1 MSSTPQQTPNSD
13 GKRSKDDTP
22 DKSLQYKRL
31 SDDDLF
37 RHSTQYRFWS
47 FTKEQLEQKRIA
59 VNAEAVQSIEEDLR
73 NFVADNRTDLNEEE
87 IKTIEMKAVPVTA
100 QEELKLINLYA
111 KKVQMIAQRL
121 NLPTEIVATSITFF
135 RRFYLE
141 NSVLKF
147 EPKAIVLTTIFLACK
162 SDNYFIGIDSFCE
175 KTRGSKEQILK
186 YEFPLLESLKFSL
199 LSHHPY
205 RPLHGFF
212 LDIQV
217 VLHGKVDLSYM
228 GHIYDR
234 CKKRITEALL
244 TDAVYLYSPP
254 QITLAALMLEDE
266 ALTTRYLEL
275 KFHGNSTTDAAEE
288 ASSEAKQSQ
297 DNSASIKL
305 DKLMTLI
312 GDCKMIIEKPTV
324 TSVDEAK
331 AIAARLYFCQNPGD
345 LLKKLKKRKQDGQES
360 SQMEKKPKLGN

>member
-1 MSSTPQQTPNSD
+1 MTSARQQTPVTDGNS
-13 GKRSKDDTP
+13 SKEESVEKP
-22 DKSLQYKRL
+22 PHYKRL

-37 RHSTQYRFWS
+37 RHSSQYRFWS
-47 FTKEQLEQKRIA
+47 FTPEQLQQKRIE
-59 VNAEAVQSIEEDLR
+59 VNAEAVQSTEEDLR
-73 NFVADNRTDLNEEE
+73 NFVADNKTDLNEEE

-100 QEELKLINLYA
+100 EEELKLINLYA
-111 KKVQMIAQRL
+111 RKVQKIAQSL
-121 NLPTEIVATSITFF
+121 NLPTEVVATSISFF

-162 SDNYFIGIDSFCE
+162 SDNFFIGIDSFCE

-212 LDIQV
+212 LDIQA

-254 QITLAALMLEDE
+254 QITLSALMTEDE

-275 KFHGNSTTDAAEE
+275 KFHGNNPETDADPEKTTPPE
-288 ASSEAKQSQ
+288 
-297 DNSASIKL
+297 NGVSIPL
-305 DKLMTLI
+305 EKLMTLI
-312 GDCKMIIEKPTV
+312 TDCKKIIEQSTA
-324 TSVDEAK
+324 TSVEEAK
-331 AIAARLYFCQNPGD
+331 SIAARLYFCQNPKN
-345 LLKKLKKRKQDGQES
+345 LLEKLKKRKHDEQDS
-360 SQMEKKPKLGN
+360 SGTAKKTKIE

>member
-1 MSSTPQQTPNSD
+1 MTSIRQQTPVSD
-13 GKRSKDDTP
+13 GKASKESST
-22 DKSLQYKRL
+22 DKPPNYKRL

-37 RHSTQYRFWS
+37 RHSSHYRFWS
-47 FTKEQLEQKRIA
+47 FTPEQLEQKRIQ
-59 VNAEAVQSIEEDLR
+59 VNAQAVQSIEEDLR
-73 NFVADNRTDLNEEE
+73 NFVADNKTDLNEEE

-100 QEELKLINLYA
+100 EEELKLINLYA

-141 NSVLKF
+141 NSVHKF

-199 LSHHPY
+199 LNHHPY

-212 LDIQV
+212 LDIQA
-217 VLHGKVDLSYM
+217 VLHGKVDLNYM

-244 TDAVYLYSPP
+244 TDAVYFYSPP
-254 QITLAALMLEDE
+254 QITLSVLMIEDE

-275 KFHGNSTTDAAEE
+275 KFHGSNPDSSADAEE
-288 ASSEAKQSQ
+288 TTSQGNGLSISLEKLMSLIKDCRKIIEESTNTSVEEAKS
-297 DNSASIKL
+297 
-305 DKLMTLI
+305 
-312 GDCKMIIEKPTV
+312 
-324 TSVDEAK
+324 
-331 AIAARLYFCQNPGD
+331 IAARLYFCQNPGD
-345 LLKKLKKRKQDGQES
+345 LLKKLKKRKHDEQDS
-360 SQMEKKPKLGN
+360 SGPEKKPRVE